1 MFTLIYDTGKERLY
15 TGGEYK
21 SLNKT
26 MKYVIGFAKKNP
38 NIMAVRYNNRDN
50 KIVWERENKDEY

>member
-1 MFTLIYDTGKERLY
+1 MFTLIYTNGREAQY
-15 TGGEYK
+15 TGGTYK

-26 MKYVIGFAKKNP
+26 QKYVIEFAKKNP

-50 KIVWERENKDEY
+50 LLVWERESN